1 MMRGLVLTATLLGL
15 MTGVW
20 AAEGLTYHAAESPPY
35 FVEWITNAYGQTV
48 AQHSVDRDLSISCVW
63 VESPYAIRCSPPR
76 GGRGVRRGPG
86 GLRGVE
92 GDRPRWVVAFLP

>member
-1 MMRGLVLTATLLGL
+1 MKKIIGVWMALLGL
-15 MTGVW
+15 MAGVW

-35 FVEWITNAYGQTV
+35 FVEWITNAYGQTRRPGPLHLLRLGGEPLRHPV
-48 AQHSVDRDLSISCVW
+48 LL
-63 VESPYAIRCSPPR
+63 PPR

-92 GDRPRWVVAFLP
+92 GGSTGRMKKDP